1 MKKSKYG
8 TILHAFKKQ
17 YSELNLIINIMV
29 GTEKKQLFLELKSRI
44 LKFIFFKN
52 SGNNILLFI
61 NICTQYNNILFNNR
75 LEDNSRPNFVA
86 MISKGMSIDETDI
99 LLESMS

>member
-1 MKKSKYG
+1 
-8 TILHAFKKQ
+8 
-17 YSELNLIINIMV
+17 MV

-52 SGNNILLFI
+52 SARNDILLFI

-75 LEDNSRPNFVA
+75 LEDDSRPNFVA
-86 MISKGMSIDETDI
+86 MI
-99 LLESMS
+99 